1 MRKKKNPINIL
12 NQIDFSGL
20 DQEID
25 FPTIS
30 KFIRATLNVTQQ
42 QMAEK
47 LDITLRGYSFW
58 EEGRRIPKGWQAIKL
73 YTIYQYAKERAAKNV
88 SSNDE
93 MPTDSSPQEENT
105 QNQAA

>member
-12 NQIDFSGL
+12 NQIDFSAL
-20 DQEID
+20 DQQID

-73 YTIYQYAKERAAKNV
+73 YTIYLYAKEIAGKNLLSKEQPETKT
-88 SSNDE
+88 SSH
-93 MPTDSSPQEENT
+93 EENP
-105 QNQAA
+105 QNQVC

>member
-12 NQIDFSGL
+12 NQIDFSAL
-20 DQEID
+20 DQQID

-73 YTIYQYAKERAAKNV
+73 YTIYLYAKEYSAKTH
-88 SSNDE
+88 SSQNE
-93 MPTDSSPQEENT
+93 TSNNPSSQEENL
-105 QNQAA
+105 QNQVP

>member
-12 NQIDFSGL
+12 NQIDFSAL
-20 DQEID
+20 DQQID

-42 QMAEK
+42 QMADK

-73 YTIYQYAKERAAKNV
+73 YTMYLYAKEHVAKNKP
-88 SSNDE
+88 SDNEIS
-93 MPTDSSPQEENT
+93 TDSSSQEDP
-105 QNQAA
+105 QNQDA

>member
-12 NQIDFSGL
+12 NQIDFSAL
-20 DQEID
+20 DQQID

-73 YTIYQYAKERAAKNV
+73 YTIYLYAKEIAAKNLLSMEQPEAKT
-88 SSNDE
+88 SSH
-93 MPTDSSPQEENT
+93 EENP
-105 QNQAA
+105 QN